1 MATAA
6 VSKSAPRRSPE
17 AHGRTG
23 RTIPPSRGIG
33 WAAADRLRNTGLG
46 NRSRESAQRF
56 PDGLAGRQ
64 VTGELRRTDQGRR
77 RRDRGDRPRPEIH
90 GCRGWSRRT
99 RTRTPHEANVVTSA
113 RCPPQTTREWPAP
126 TLRLDDDHMDEAVTR
141 HSRACGGSGSDHT
154 TGGPSG
160 DIGSSDR
167 LVSVLTTGPQIVRAA
182 YMPGTTKYW
191 PCTSNPVRLGS
202 YVSRA

>member
-1 MATAA
+1 MDRQTG
-6 VSKSAPRRSPE
+6 SGQLPE

-64 VTGELRRTDQGRR
+64 VTVELRRTDQGRR

-113 RCPPQTTREWPAP
+113 RCPPQTTTEC
-126 TLRLDDDHMDEAVTR
+126 LRQPLDSTAVTWMR
-141 HSRACGGSGSDHT
+141 PITQQSRACGGSGSDHT